1 VYHSK
6 VLSRP
11 THKVDRTIHAINR
24 KIRHKRTAN
33 TKLAKLRSSRYKLI
47 EDLNELSDLLR

>member
-11 THKVDRTIHAINR
+11 THKIDRTIHAINR
-24 KIRHKRTAN
+24 KIRHKKTAN

>member
-1 VYHSK
+1 MYHSK
-6 VLSRP
+6 VLSKP
-11 THKVDRTIHAINR
+11 CHKIDRTMCAIKR
-24 KIRHKRTAN
+24 KIRHKKTAD